1 MTGKLGAALAALL
14 TVLPTAALA
23 LSNSQYLEV
32 TGRLVDKSGKVHT
45 GSETLRFE
53 VWDSGVG
60 GARIWTE
67 TRKVNVTAGEY
78 KVLLGKLEP
87 IPSLNELTSY
97 RVVVEAPT
105 GTDSVVTLRNLTVR
119 PPEDSSESAPSR
131 TTKLQAELERSR
143 REVAALRER
152 IAALAKPRSAVPS
165 LDPLAEDGTP
175 LALRDSVSDG
185 TPWSQE
191 AYETPEETLRKTAN
205 IKRALEKES
214 RILKKRLDRAMKEA
228 ERKSGKR

>member
-1 MTGKLGAALAALL
+1 MVRSLGAVLVSSLLALPLVAR
-14 TVLPTAALA
+14 A
-23 LSNSQYLEV
+23 LSNPQYLEV
-32 TGRLVDKSGKVHT
+32 TGRLIDKTGKVHT

-53 VWDSGVG
+53 VWDSGIG
-60 GARIWTE
+60 GNRIWTE

-78 KVLLGKLEP
+78 KVLLGRMEP
-87 IPSLNELTSY
+87 IPSLRDLTSY
-97 RVVVEAPT
+97 RVVVEAPA

-119 PPEDSSESAPSR
+119 PPEDSTESSPTR
-131 TTKLQAELERSR
+131 TTKLQQELERSR

-152 IAALAKPRSAVPS
+152 IASLSKPRSSVPAVE
-165 LDPLAEDGTP
+165 PLAEDGTP

-185 TPWSQE
+185 APWSQE

-214 RILKKRLDRAMKEA
+214 RILRKRLDRAMKEA
-228 ERKSGKR
+228 AKKSGKK

>member
-1 MTGKLGAALAALL
+1 MIRSLGAVLVSFLL
-14 TVLPTAALA
+14 VLPLIARAGT
-23 LSNSQYLEV
+23 SPQYLEV
-32 TGRLVDKSGKVHT
+32 TGRLVDKTGKVHT
-45 GSETLRFE
+45 GSENLRFE

-60 GARIWTE
+60 GTRIWTE

-78 KVLLGKLEP
+78 KVLLGRMEP
-87 IPSLNELTSY
+87 IPSLNELSSY
-97 RVVVEAPT
+97 RVVVEAPA
-105 GTDSVVTLRNLTVR
+105 GTDSIVTLRNLTVR

-131 TTKLQAELERSR
+131 TTKLQQELERSR

-152 IAALAKPRSAVPS
+152 IAGLSKTRSSVPS
-165 LDPLAEDGTP
+165 LEPLAEDGTP

-185 TPWSQE
+185 SPWSQE

-214 RILKKRLDRAMKEA
+214 RILRKRLDRAMKEA
-228 ERKSGKR
+228 EKKSGKR